1 MFSSIT
7 WCIFSRNCTS
17 FFTRYCSVAVFFR
30 CRLVLHLLAD
40 TFAEQFPFAE
50 QLIDPCQQILFAE
63 WLGYICV
70 RTQSDRF
77 GLGTFIVLGCQN
89 NDRDMADLK
98 ILPDRLQLPVRPFPA
113 SSVRSLRCPVIQM
126 HFLQSF
132 YAVIGYMDI
141 EFIFQL
147 QFYQLAQVF
156 IILYQQKSR

>member
-1 MFSSIT
+1 MYLFKELHVFLYQIL
-7 WCIFSRNCTS
+7 F
-17 FFTRYCSVAVFFR
+17 VAVFFR

-89 NDRDMADLK
+89 NDR
-98 ILPDRLQLPVRPFPA
+98 
-113 SSVRSLRCPVIQM
+113 
-126 HFLQSF
+126 
-132 YAVIGYMDI
+132 G
-141 EFIFQL
+141 
-147 QFYQLAQVF
+147 
-156 IILYQQKSR
+156 